1 MSELEA
7 AGMVDFELAGL
18 TEFDTG
24 AAAGEGFAAGAEA
37 VVLAAGAGA
46 GAAAGALLAL
56 VSSAVFFLCDFLV
69 VLAVVSLAAGWLPV
83 AVLLP
88 ALLSLLALALLSD
101 VAPALVLAAL
111 VSSAVFFL
119 WDFLVVLV
127 DVSFVAAVCELDAD
141 LSSVAAVSFFDFLDF
156 FFVVVSLLVV
166 LSVEL
171 AWAATIDGI
180 NVRISAK
187 QSAPDNKLN
196 LFHEFMFL
204 ALQE

>member
-7 AGMVDFELAGL
+7 AGMLDFELAGL

-24 AAAGEGFAAGAEA
+24 AGAGEGFGAGAEA
-37 VVLAAGAGA
+37 DVLAAGAG
-46 GAAAGALLAL
+46 AGALLAL

-69 VLAVVSLAAGWLPV
+69 VLAVVSLAAVWLPV
-83 AVLLP
+83 AVLL
-88 ALLSLLALALLSD
+88 LALLSE
-101 VAPALVLAAL
+101 VVPALVLAAL

-119 WDFLVVLV
+119 WDFFVVLV
-127 DVSFVAAVCELDAD
+127 DVSFVAAVCEPAAD

-166 LSVEL
+166 LSVEPEL
-171 AWAATIDGI
+171 VWAATIDGI
-180 NVRISAK
+180 NVSNSAK
-187 QSAPDNKLN
+187 QSAPDNTVT
-196 LFHEFMFL
+196 LFHEFIFL